1 MNQNP
6 IPDLQ
11 IAQDLENLTQVI
23 NESIKRAER
32 TLQQAKKVD
41 EVNILIAKIDRSCQE
56 LVKAQ
61 QTVKK
66 TQDITSNQLQ
76 EAKEVEQNLHRL
88 KEIPK
93 QLEEIGISGNFLEEL
108 NLLLDNVTKVKKE
121 IQTLIEKPQQIYL
134 KAQKNLERSD
144 SLSNE
149 SAQIKQEI
157 DHIYS
162 SVKLKIKELENG
174 INRYNK
180 AVENAENIL
189 REFNLLVSQMGGLDQ
204 IRKLLQEV
212 QNTRLEI
219 RNLQEELF
227 YTKKQMIAVQNF
239 ENYLHDLQTIHNSR
253 ELLQWLKKELGFI
266 GIIVYLLS
274 LITRKRKQ

>member
-180 AVENAENIL
+180 AVEDAENIL

-227 YTKKQMIAVQNF
+227 STKKQMIAVQNF

-274 LITRKRKQ
+274 VITRKRKQ

>member
-1 MNQNP
+1 MNQNS

-23 NESIKRAER
+23 NESIERAEK

-61 QTVKK
+61 QILKITEN
-66 TQDITSNQLQ
+66 ITSNQLQ

-88 KEIPK
+88 KEIQK

-157 DHIYS
+157 DQIYS
-162 SVKLKIKELENG
+162 STKLKIQELEDE
-174 INRYNK
+174 INTYNQEVTK
-180 AVENAENIL
+180 AQDIL
-189 REFNLLVSQMGGLDQ
+189 REFNFLVSPMGGLKQ
-204 IRKLLQEV
+204 IRTLFQEV
-212 QNTRLEI
+212 QNTRLEL
-219 RNLQEELF
+219 RNLQEELLS
-227 YTKKQMIAVQNF
+227 TKQQMIAVRNF
-239 ENYLHDLQTIHNSR
+239 ENYLQDLQNIRNSR
-253 ELLQWLKKELGFI
+253 QLWKWLENELGFV
-266 GIIVYLLS
+266 GFIVYILS
-274 LITRKRKQ
+274 LISRKRKQ